1 MKSSDPA
8 PGPADPRSRRNYRIC
23 VLHQGFIPLY
33 RERFYTRLN
42 AEGANAYV
50 VFHGPAPSGT
60 GHVAAPGPFTF
71 PNVFR
76 RSHELRVG
84 SQTFIYQPVLR
95 AILDGEFDAAVI
107 GHEYKLLTNLLLLAA
122 FKWARKPVLLWG
134 HGYHRQSAHWL
145 ARAMSALGARLADGY
160 LVYTAGGA
168 ERLQHAGVSGDAIFV
183 VNNTLDLDEQ
193 IAAHDCHRHDDVARL
208 RSELGLRPEAQ
219 TLLYIG
225 RLYARKRCADLIE
238 LVRRLNGD
246 PAVGPVDLAIVG
258 DGPDRA
264 ALEAAAEG
272 LPNIRFFGA
281 IHDADHIARLMRV
294 AVAMVNPGSTGL
306 AVNHCFAHGVP
317 ILTRDDALHSPEF
330 EYVRHG
336 ANGLVAS
343 GGEDAYIADVRR
355 VLCDEA
361 LRARLAAGALETRT
375 LLGLDRMVTGF
386 CRGVEQ
392 TIDRKR
398 RVVMSADTIADHRTD
413 LSVSGHR

>member
-1 MKSSDPA
+1 MTPSDPA
-8 PGPADPRSRRNYRIC
+8 PAPIEPRPRPSYRVC

-42 AEGANAYV
+42 ADGASSYV
-50 VFHGPAPSGT
+50 VFHGPAPAGT
-60 GHVAAPGPFTF
+60 GHVAAEGPFAF
-71 PNVFR
+71 PNVFSR
-76 RSHELRVG
+76 NRELRLG

-95 AILDGEFDAAVI
+95 SVLGGEFDAAVV
-107 GHEYKLLTNLLLLAA
+107 GHEYKLVTNLLLLVA
-122 FKWARKPVLLWG
+122 FKLARKPVLLWG
-134 HGYHRQSAHWL
+134 HGYHRPSAHWL
-145 ARAMSALGARLADGY
+145 ARAMSTLGARLADGY

-168 ERLQHAGVSGDAIFV
+168 EKLQRAGVARDTIFV

-193 IAAHDCHRHDDVARL
+193 IAAGERYHRDDIAQL

-225 RLYARKRCADLIE
+225 RLYARKRCADLID
-238 LVRRLNGD
+238 LVRRLNND
-246 PAVGPVDLAIVG
+246 ATIGPVDLAIVG

-264 ALEAAAEG
+264 ELEAAAAG

-281 IHDADHIARLMRV
+281 IHDADRIAKFMRIS
-294 AVAMVNPGSTGL
+294 VAMVNPGSTGL

-330 EYVRHG
+330 EYVRDG
-336 ANGLVAS
+336 VNGLVTS
-343 GGEDAYIADVRR
+343 GGQDAYLADVRK
-355 VLCDEA
+355 VLCDGG
-361 LRARLAAGALETRT
+361 LRDRLAAGALATRA
-375 LLGLDRMVTGF
+375 LLGLDRMVVGF

-398 RVVMSADTIADHRTD
+398 RASVPGTALAEHRSD